1 MKNLVTFVTFGL
13 LIFSNQ
19 VGGECDRIDENGSQC
34 YKLDEASSNGDKVC
48 ARLKNVKDHTTNDTT
63 VTYFLGISE
72 SCPFNIIEYNTGNT
86 LKNKLDYE
94 VKKCGACR
102 HCSLLV
108 IKKSYEG
115 QFDFNFSDGNKTS
128 VLLYWQ
134 NEHTTTINGTVSKTL
149 INPMPKEV
157 DLILNP
163 GTKFYHAVQLGC
175 AVNNSSTFLP
185 FYDDGETKVNCKSF
199 NFALNISKSMED
211 HKNEDFIQLTKKLD
225 YACNN
230 MYYGNTVLKIN
241 LKINDRDQINHN
253 ETFKT
258 DVKIHRSLLN
268 MNPRLISVPLTSS
281 FWTSSKIHK
290 CLNLHPNSV
299 HSTSSGV
306 FATFD
311 QSKDIIDLKF
321 NETLKQDRQVT
332 VQCHPDIKWYLV
344 ITIRVVD
351 HVRLSSI
358 SIGLMASVVFAMC
371 VCLIWFLKSKGY
383 IQINAQPKYNY
394 NEIVARSTIV
404 VNRTESESDADEELE
419 RSKDENRL
427 LLEKAFG
434 NRLHKVLK
442 PFKCVKMD
450 GFLGKGH
457 FGKVHHG
464 FLNIGEY
471 TKVEVAIK
479 EAFSLEGKTDLIHE
493 AKTLDRVKRNDYIVN
508 LQGITY
514 NTNHVYLLLE
524 YW

>member
-1 MKNLVTFVTFGL
+1 
-13 LIFSNQ
+13 
-19 VGGECDRIDENGSQC
+19 
-34 YKLDEASSNGDKVC
+34 
-48 ARLKNVKDHTTNDTT
+48 
-63 VTYFLGISE
+63 
-72 SCPFNIIEYNTGNT
+72 
-86 LKNKLDYE
+86 
-94 VKKCGACR
+94 
-102 HCSLLV
+102 
-108 IKKSYEG
+108 
-115 QFDFNFSDGNKTS
+115 
-128 VLLYWQ
+128 
-134 NEHTTTINGTVSKTL
+134 
-149 INPMPKEV
+149 
-157 DLILNP
+157 
-163 GTKFYHAVQLGC
+163 
-175 AVNNSSTFLP
+175 
-185 FYDDGETKVNCKSF
+185 
-199 NFALNISKSMED
+199 
-211 HKNEDFIQLTKKLD
+211 
-225 YACNN
+225 
-230 MYYGNTVLKIN
+230 
-241 LKINDRDQINHN
+241 
-253 ETFKT
+253 
-258 DVKIHRSLLN
+258 
-268 MNPRLISVPLTSS
+268 MNPRLISVPLTS
-281 FWTSSKIHK
+281 SSKIHK

-306 FATFD
+306 LATFD

-524 YW
+524 YC